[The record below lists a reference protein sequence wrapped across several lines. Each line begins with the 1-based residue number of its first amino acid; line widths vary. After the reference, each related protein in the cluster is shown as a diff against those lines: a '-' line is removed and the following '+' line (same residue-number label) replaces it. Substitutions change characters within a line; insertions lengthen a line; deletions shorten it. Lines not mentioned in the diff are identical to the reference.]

1 MASTLETMFPHS
13 LVPPTVMNARVFLP
27 VLLVMKVMKFSLTER
42 ALRFATLKEL
52 LSTARMTNHA
62 NFAINLSKTVFFAMK
77 MAPNVPNVQPTLKFS
92 PTERALIFATL
103 KEVLSTARK
112 TNHANFA
119 MNLSKAVFFAM
130 KMAPNVP
137 NVMTTL
143 IFTKGFVTL
152 NALLMSTVKSH

>member
-42 ALRFATLKEL
+42 ALIFATLKEL
-52 LSTARMTNHA
+52 LSTARM
-62 NFAINLSKTVFFAMK
+62 
-77 MAPNVPNVQPTLKFS
+77 
-92 PTERALIFATL
+92 
-103 KEVLSTARK
+103 

>member
-1 MASTLETMFPHS
+1 
-13 LVPPTVMNARVFLP
+13 
-27 VLLVMKVMKFSLTER
+27 
-42 ALRFATLKEL
+42 
-52 LSTARMTNHA
+52 
-62 NFAINLSKTVFFAMK
+62 
-77 MAPNVPNVQPTLKFS
+77 VQPTLKFS

-103 KEVLSTARK
+103 KELLSTARM

-137 NVMTTL
+137 NVVSAL

-152 NALLMSTVKSH
+152 IALLMSTVKSH